1 MSGVVVLAALALLV
15 SSASVLAVPTTYRD
29 EVLSDTPAGYW
40 RLAEASGATAVDET
54 GNGNA
59 GSYLGGVTRGVLGAL
74 AGDPNAA
81 ARFDGI
87 DDRVT
92 MGDPAS
98 GIFDFGSGDFAVEA
112 WLKKSLNGDRSLIGK
127 RASNRYWHVEVT
139 DDSGAHGPAPS
150 DGSEW

>member
-1 MSGVVVLAALALLV
+1 M
-15 SSASVLAVPTTYRD
+15 
-29 EVLSDTPAGYW
+29 
-40 RLAEASGATAVDET
+40 
-54 GNGNA
+54 
-59 GSYLGGVTRGVLGAL
+59 TRGVLGAL
-74 AGDPNAA
+74 PGDPNAA

-112 WLKKSLNGDRSLIGK
+112 WLKTSLNGDRSLIGK

-139 DDSGAHGPAPS
+139 DDSVAHRPAPS
-150 DGSEW
+150 DGPEW